1 MLELDNYRI
10 NFCFQLFG
18 MKTGTGIFL
27 LVIILS
33 LIQILHGQDLKRFR
47 IGEYNVEDLVQ
58 LILEYLVHFL

>member
-1 MLELDNYRI
+1 
-10 NFCFQLFG
+10 